1 MEYLMIA
8 ILSIATLV
16 VLIQGIKSLKQEN
29 EVVERIGT
37 LSQSRDK
44 KSPLLREKA
53 MQTSFAERI
62 LFPLAQNLFDKVQ
75 KIIPLSSRSWVR
87 SKLVQAGYFK
97 AHYQKVFFGIQLLST
112 TVMFVF
118 FLGVISLAGTIPPG
132 IGLIV
137 ALVFGV
143 LGFCFP
149 MLWLIQQS
157 QRRMQSIQK
166 ALPDF
171 LDLLVISVE
180 AGLSLDTAIQ
190 KLANLKSVKTSA
202 FLRDEL
208 KHYIKDISLG
218 KPRKNALLDMADR
231 TGLEEFQVIINA
243 LVQSY
248 EMGTGVAFTLRIQSD
263 SLRIKRMQR
272 AEEKANKVPVK
283 MVLPI
288 YIFLFPTI
296 FLAIFGPIV
305 MVAIEAIQSA
315 MDNKSSMM

>member
-1 MEYLMIA
+1 ME
-8 ILSIATLV
+8 ILIIFVLVSATIGVFVYGMKSI
-16 VLIQGIKSLKQEN
+16 KEEKQ
-29 EVVERIGT
+29 VSDRIGE
-37 LSQSRDK
+37 LAESRDK
-44 KSPLLREKA
+44 KTPLLRQKA
-53 MQTSFAERI
+53 MQNSFSERVI
-62 LFPLAQNLFDKVQ
+62 FPVAQMIYDKIQ
-75 KIIPLSSRSWVR
+75 QAIPLSSRSWVR
-87 SKLVQAGYFK
+87 SKLIQAGYFK

-112 TVMFVF
+112 TMTFIF
-118 FLGVISLAGTIPPG
+118 FLGVLSFVGSIPPG
-132 IGLIV
+132 LGLVI
-137 ALVFGV
+137 ALVFGF

-149 MLWLIQQS
+149 MLWLIQQA
-157 QRRMQSIQK
+157 QKRQKSIRK
-166 ALPDF
+166 SLPDF

-190 KLANLKSVKTSA
+190 KLANLKSVKTST

-248 EMGTGVAFTLRIQSD
+248 EMGTGVAYTLRIQSE

-272 AEEKANKVPVK
+272 AEEAASKVPVK

-296 FLAIFGPIV
+296 FLTIFGPIV
-305 MVAIEAIQSA
+305 MVAIQAITT
-315 MDNKSSMM
+315 SMENRP